1 MLRRFVA
8 MLSVLWVLSSI
19 ASALATPDPSG
30 ALPPPF
36 PIWPIPRESKI
47 EQMRL
52 LLTHAV
58 IVVPDGD
65 TRTQAPGRL
74 LAELIEDQFMVVIPV
89 MVGKAP
95 EDKTPII
102 VGEVSSP
109 LVALGC
115 RSDGSGERDYGQA
128 IPVNRRGK
136 AGCR

>member
-1 MLRRFVA
+1 MLSRFVT
-8 MLSVLWVLSSI
+8 MLSFLWILSPI
-19 ASALATPDPSG
+19 GSALAMPEPST

-47 EQMRL
+47 EQTRL

-58 IVVPDGD
+58 IVVPEGD

-89 MVGKAP
+89 VVGKAP

-109 LVALGC
+109 LVAT
-115 RSDGSGERDYGQA
+115 A
-128 IPVNRRGK
+128 
-136 AGCR
+136 AGPNISQSSP